1 MALVYAP
8 TESLPGARGQRGDG
22 STRAGGSSDRTRR
35 LRPGR
40 PYVGLALALL
50 FGAWLVIVFGG
61 ALTELNEA
69 TERAAEVRAE
79 SAALQARLDAGRRE
93 AELAQTDGFLQ
104 MQARAYGM
112 GLPGELPFA
121 LEPDAPPPPPVTP
134 LGQESAV
141 SAPQTP
147 LESWLRLLFG
157 GD

>member
-8 TESLPGARGQRGDG
+8 GESLPGARQREPGPA
-22 STRAGGSSDRTRR
+22 RAGGSAERTRR

-40 PYVGLALALL
+40 PYVGLAVALVV
-50 FGAWLVIVFGG
+50 GAWLVLIFGA

-69 TERAAEVRAE
+69 TECAADVRAE
-79 SAALQARLDAGRRE
+79 TAALQARLDAGRRE
-93 AELAQTDGFLQ
+93 VELAQTEGFLQ

-134 LGQESAV
+134 LGQERAV
-141 SAPQTP
+141 APPATP